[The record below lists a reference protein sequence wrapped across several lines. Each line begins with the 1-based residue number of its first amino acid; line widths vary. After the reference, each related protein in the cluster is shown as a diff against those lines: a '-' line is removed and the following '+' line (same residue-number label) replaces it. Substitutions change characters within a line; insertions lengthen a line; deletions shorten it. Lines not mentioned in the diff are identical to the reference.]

1 MRRRLRSATF
11 PLHRHSLWQL
21 AVDAGLVA
29 LAYYLAFVLRLNSLS
44 GFHNGKYGVLFNRTL
59 PWVVIGTA
67 VLLTLGRV
75 YQRRWRYATQR
86 DIENLLQVL
95 VVDTIVLVAAIALFR
110 PYGGLKLPDGTIA
123 LYFLLSL
130 LFLGSVRLGA
140 RSLHDRRLRGFRSRK
155 GARDVLIVGAGDG
168 GRLVLRELLRN
179 AELGLNPV
187 GFVDDDPLKRRL
199 RLDGVRVRGTTRDLP
214 RILDDAEPDEVIIAI
229 PSAPGEVRMRVV
241 RTCRERGIPV
251 RTLPTV
257 FELLR
262 GSVNLTQQVRDVR
275 VEDVLGREPVH
286 MELERVG
293 AYLRGAV
300 VLVTGAGGSIGSE
313 LCRQIS
319 RVQPRRIVLV
329 DHAEDNLFAIQ
340 RELLEDRHGPHA
352 GVAAVLADCK
362 EEERMREVFGEHRPK
377 FVFHAAAYK
386 HVALMEQ
393 NPVEAIRNNSIGTRV
408 VASVAGDLG
417 VEVFVLIST
426 DKAVSPATVMGA
438 SKALA
443 ECAVEAAQRRYP
455 KTRFMAVRFGNV
467 LGSSGSVVPIF
478 RRQIAAGG
486 PVTVT
491 DERMTRFF
499 MTIPEAV
506 QLVIRSGSLGEGGE
520 VFVLDMGEPV
530 SIMALARQM
539 IELSGLEPE
548 RDIASDLIGAR
559 PGEKL
564 HEDLFNPFERPQLT
578 KAEKIWIA
586 QRDPL
591 ESERVEAMFDE
602 ISLLVLESDA
612 AGLAEKVAQLT
623 AIRAQP
629 TAFES

>member
-1 MRRRLRSATF
+1 
-11 PLHRHSLWQL
+11 
-21 AVDAGLVA
+21 
-29 LAYYLAFVLRLNSLS
+29 
-44 GFHNGKYGVLFNRTL
+44 
-59 PWVVIGTA
+59 
-67 VLLTLGRV
+67 
-75 YQRRWRYATQR
+75 
-86 DIENLLQVL
+86 
-95 VVDTIVLVAAIALFR
+95 
-110 PYGGLKLPDGTIA
+110 
-123 LYFLLSL
+123 
-130 LFLGSVRLGA
+130 
-140 RSLHDRRLRGFRSRK
+140 
-155 GARDVLIVGAGDG
+155 
-168 GRLVLRELLRN
+168 
-179 AELGLNPV
+179 
-187 GFVDDDPLKRRL
+187 
-199 RLDGVRVRGTTRDLP
+199 
-214 RILDDAEPDEVIIAI
+214 
-229 PSAPGEVRMRVV
+229 
-241 RTCRERGIPV
+241 
-251 RTLPTV
+251 
-257 FELLR
+257 
-262 GSVNLTQQVRDVR
+262 
-275 VEDVLGREPVH
+275 
-286 MELERVG
+286 
-293 AYLRGAV
+293 
-300 VLVTGAGGSIGSE
+300 
-313 LCRQIS
+313 
-319 RVQPRRIVLV
+319 
-329 DHAEDNLFAIQ
+329 
-340 RELLEDRHGPHA
+340 
-352 GVAAVLADCK
+352 
-362 EEERMREVFGEHRPK
+362 MREVFGEHRPK

-548 RDIASDLIGAR
+548 RDIAIDLIGAR